1 MEEKIS
7 SHGNLVPKL
16 QCCFNPY
23 KTFSFVDALENSA
36 TNPSPPLTRG
46 KPLSSSYKGK

>member
-16 QCCFNPY
+16 QSHFDPY
-23 KTFSFVDALENSA
+23 KKISFVDALENSA
-36 TNPSPPLTRG
+36 TNPFPPLTRG
-46 KPLSSSYKGK
+46 IPLSSS